1 MAKAAVANRRQI
13 ALLMWFMVLVGIPRI
28 RLRDVFNEERC
39 ALNGA
44 VAFEKVELVVGDSL
58 EKRGRAGWD
67 GAGSKFIGNSAKDF
81 VHGSDGHRVKIASS
95 KFGAADVPP
104 TKFGSLSAVIKLT
117 QLAASCAVSMRHGDM
132 LKPNRLLRTF
142 DAANWKVSMGN
153 TKSAVINLTD
163 FEGFHGSACGKF
175 LSDEELNLF
184 HVLGNLA
191 LGFAAICPV
200 ATGKAVLV
208 FGLSHGE
215 QFFCC
220 CQLLLDGIEE
230 FCGCHFQVVMGW

>member
-1 MAKAAVANRRQI
+1 MAKAAVANNKQM
-13 ALLMWFMVLVGIPRI
+13 ALLMRFMILEGIPRI

-39 ALNGA
+39 ALDGA

-67 GAGSKFIGNSAKDF
+67 GAGSKFIGNGAKNF

-95 KFGAADVPP
+95 EFGAADVPP
-104 TKFGSLSAVIKLT
+104 TKFGSFSAVIKLAE
-117 QLAASCAVSMRHGDM
+117 LAASCAISMWHGDM
-132 LKPNRLLRTF
+132 LKPNRLVRAF
-142 DAANWKVSMGN
+142 DAANWKISMGN

-163 FEGFHGSACGKF
+163 FKDFHGSACGKF
-175 LSDEELNLF
+175 LGDEELNLL
-184 HVLGNLA
+184 HVLSNLA
-191 LGFAAICPV
+191 FGFAAIGPV

-208 FGLSHGE
+208 FGLSYGE

-220 CQLLLDGIEE
+220 CQLLLDGVEE
-230 FCGCHFQVVMGW
+230 F